1 MCPPRVC
8 FPVLCKFRQLYGGLM
23 MTPSK
28 RACARPRSAAPR
40 APAPAGVH
48 CRPGPPQETL
58 RHSSVS
64 VSVGPWVLVPLFEG
78 SERLWQEWGLIL
90 KVNSPPYHLAG
101 VSPLPFDMGYLLTVA
116 PALCSCHINAQDS
129 KKSLNLQYRQHSRN
143 WNYYLAKFVV
153 IHYQPPQFIWF
164 FRGNTSEL
172 NEDMK

>member
-1 MCPPRVC
+1 M
-8 FPVLCKFRQLYGGLM
+8 
-23 MTPSK
+23 
-28 RACARPRSAAPR
+28 
-40 APAPAGVH
+40 
-48 CRPGPPQETL
+48 PGPGLLHPEPLPL
-58 RHSSVS
+58 RESTADPDLRRRRSHTALAQSLW
-64 VSVGPWVLVPLFEG
+64 GLWVLVPLFEG

-101 VSPLPFDMGYLLTVA
+101 VSRLPFDMGYLLTVA
-116 PALCSCHINAQDS
+116 PAPCSCHINAQDS